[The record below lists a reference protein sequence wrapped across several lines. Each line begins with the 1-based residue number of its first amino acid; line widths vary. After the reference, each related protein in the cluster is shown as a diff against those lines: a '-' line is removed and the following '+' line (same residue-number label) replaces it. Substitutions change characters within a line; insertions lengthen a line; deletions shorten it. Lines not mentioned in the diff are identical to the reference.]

1 MMTPFTRTAVA
12 LAAAAAMQSGW
23 AQPATTPERAER
35 ELPAIDIQG
44 GQDRDSLQLGNK
56 STSASRLGLTL
67 RETPASVEILSQDLM
82 QERGART
89 LSEALRSAAGM
100 AGGGPPSAPTT
111 LSLRGF
117 TNVLYLYD
125 GVRMSGAG
133 VTNRVE
139 DTWNY
144 ERIEVLKGP
153 ASVLQGDSA
162 IGGIVNFQTKRP
174 DRDNPGREALLSYGS
189 YGSTRAAV
197 GLGGAVGETGAYR
210 LDYSRNETRVGTIA
224 RTSDKL
230 EHLTTG
236 LAFDVARATRL
247 DLSFDYSRDE
257 SHAYW
262 GTPLI
267 PGSLSTQP
275 TSVVS
280 TPDGRVIDRR
290 IARTNYNILDDKN
303 QSEAYWLRA
312 RLTSR
317 VTPEWTL
324 RNEFTAN
331 KVERLWRNSESA
343 VFTAPASITRD
354 QTLIAHDQR
363 YLSNRLDASYQ
374 GRLAGMAHK
383 FVLGGEVS
391 KTDFDNTRRF
401 SNGSAST
408 NAALRVPLFDPAV
421 GTFNEDPALMAGG
434 GNRTNFTSDVRST
447 SVFAEDSLKLTP
459 AWTLVGGLR
468 HDRVHVD
475 RSVTDLNLGSFAAFG
490 TQYTANSAR
499 LGTVYDLSAQ
509 SSVYA
514 QYTNATIPV
523 GSLFL
528 LSAGN
533 APFPQSKGKQFEV
546 GFKQSVAD
554 VEWTAAAYHITLDDV
569 LSRDPNNAN
578 VTLNNGRQSS
588 RGVELSAAWRATK
601 QFTLSGNV
609 AALDARFD
617 SLIEAGGVSRVGNTP
632 PNVPERVANLFAS
645 YRFKEVPLDLLLSV
659 NHTGK
664 MYTDNANQIRING
677 YTTADIAASYR
688 IKPALLTF
696 RIRNLTDKL
705 YANYAGR
712 ATSQV
717 LLAPQ
722 RTFELSAKVD
732 F

>member
-1 MMTPFTRTAVA
+1 MTPFKRSAVA
-12 LAAAAAMQSGW
+12 LAAAAALQSGL
-23 AQPATTPERAER
+23 AQTVEA
-35 ELPAIDIQG
+35 ELPSVDIRT
-44 GQDRDSLQLGNK
+44 GQDRDSLQLDNK
-56 STSASRLGLTL
+56 SSSASRLGLSL

-89 LSEALRSAAGM
+89 LSEALRSTAGM
-100 AGGGPPSAPTT
+100 AGGGPPSSPTT

-174 DRDNPGREALLSYGS
+174 DRHNPGREALLSYGS

-210 LDYSRNETRVGTIA
+210 LDYSRNDTRVGTIA
-224 RTSDKL
+224 RNSEQL

-236 LAFDVARATRL
+236 LSFDVARATRL

-257 SHAYW
+257 GHAYW
-262 GTPLI
+262 GAPLI

-290 IARTNYNILDDKN
+290 IAQRNYNALDDRN
-303 QSEAYWLRA
+303 GSEAYWLRA
-312 RLTSR
+312 RVTSR

-331 KVERLWRNSESA
+331 KVDRLWRNSESA
-343 VFTAPASITRD
+343 VFSAPGSITRD
-354 QTLIAHDQR
+354 QTQIAHDQH
-363 YLSNRLDASYQ
+363 YQSNRLDASHE

-383 FVLGGEVS
+383 LVLGGEVS

-408 NAALRVPLFDPAV
+408 NAALQVPLL
-421 GTFNEDPALMAGG
+421 GTSTGYFNDDPALMTGG
-434 GNRTNFTSDVRST
+434 GNRTNFTADVRST
-447 SVFAEDSLKLTP
+447 SVFAESSLKP
-459 AWTLVGGLR
+459 AAGWTLVGGLR
-468 HDRVHVD
+468 HDRVDVD

-490 TQYTANSAR
+490 TKYTSNSVR
-499 LGTVYDLSAQ
+499 LGTVYDLSAA

-533 APFPQSKGKQFEV
+533 AAFPQSKGKQFEV
-546 GFKQSVAD
+546 GFKQSAGE
-554 VEWTAAAYHITLDDV
+554 VEWTAAAYHISLDNA
-569 LSRDPNNAN
+569 LSRDANNAN
-578 VTLNNGRQSS
+578 LTVNNGSQSS

-601 QFTLSGNV
+601 QLTLSGNV

-617 SLIEAGGVSRVGNTP
+617 SLVEAGGVSRVGNTP
-632 PNVPERVANLFAS
+632 PNVPERVANLFAN
-645 YRFKEVPLDLLLSV
+645 YRFKEVPLDLYLSI
-659 NHTGK
+659 NHTGP

-677 YTTADIAASYR
+677 HTTADIAASYR
-688 IKPALLTF
+688 LKPALLTL
-696 RIRNLTDKL
+696 RVRNLTDKL
-705 YANYAGR
+705 YASYAGR

-717 LLAPQ
+717 LLAPG
-722 RTFELSAKVD
+722 RTFELSAKFD

>member
-1 MMTPFTRTAVA
+1 MTPFTRSAVA
-12 LAAAAAMQSGW
+12 LAAAAVLQSGW
-23 AQPATTPERAER
+23 AQLAAPER
-35 ELPAIDIQG
+35 ELPAVNIQG
-44 GQDRDSLQLGNK
+44 GQDRDSLQLDSK
-56 STSASRLGLTL
+56 SSSASRLGLTL
-67 RETPASVEILSQDLM
+67 RETPASVEILSQDVM

-89 LSEALRSAAGM
+89 LSEALRSTAGM

-236 LAFDVARATRL
+236 LAFEVARATRL

-257 SHAYW
+257 GHAYW
-262 GTPLI
+262 GTPLV
-267 PGSLSTQP
+267 PGNLATQP

-280 TPDGRVIDRR
+280 TPDGRVVDKR
-290 IARTNYNILDDKN
+290 IARNNYNILDDRN

-331 KVERLWRNSESA
+331 KVARLWRNSESA

-354 QTLIAHDQR
+354 QTLIAHDQH
-363 YLSNRLDASYQ
+363 YLSNRLDASYD

-383 FVLGGEVS
+383 FVVGGEVS

-447 SVFAEDSLKLTP
+447 SVFAEDALKLTP

-468 HDRVHVD
+468 HDRVDVE
-475 RSVTDLNLGSFAAFG
+475 RSVTDLNLGSFSTFG
-490 TQYTANSAR
+490 AQYTANSAR

-546 GFKQSVAD
+546 GFKQSVGD
-554 VEWTAAAYHITLDDV
+554 VEWTAAAYHIVLDDV
-569 LSRDPNNAN
+569 LSRDANNAN
-578 VTLNNGRQSS
+578 LTVNNGSQSS
-588 RGVELSAAWRATK
+588 RGVELSAAWRATR
-601 QFTLSGNV
+601 QLTLSGNV

-617 SLIEAGGVSRVGNTP
+617 SLVEAGGASRVGNTP

-645 YRFKEVPLDLLLSV
+645 YRFKDLPLNLLLSV
-659 NHTGK
+659 NHTGN

-688 IKPALLTF
+688 IQPALLTL
-696 RIRNLTDKL
+696 RVRNLTDKL

-717 LLAPQ
+717 LLAPR

>member
-1 MMTPFTRTAVA
+1 MTSFKRSAVA
-12 LAAAAAMQSGW
+12 LAATAAMQGAL
-23 AQPATTPERAER
+23 AQAVEA
-35 ELPAIDIQG
+35 ELPAINIQA
-44 GQDRDSLQLGNK
+44 GQDRDSLQLDNK
-56 STSASRLGLTL
+56 SSSASRLGITL

-89 LSEALRSAAGM
+89 LSEALRSTAGM
-100 AGGGPPSAPTT
+100 AGGGPPSSPTT

-174 DRDNPGREALLSYGS
+174 DRNNPGREALLSYGS

-210 LDYSRNETRVGTIA
+210 IDYSRNDTRVGTIA
-224 RTSDKL
+224 RNSEKL

-236 LAFDVARATRL
+236 LSFDLARATRL

-257 SHAYW
+257 GHAYW

-267 PGSLSTQP
+267 PGSLSTRP

-290 IARTNYNILDDKN
+290 IAQNNYNILDDRN

-312 RLTSR
+312 RITSR

-331 KVERLWRNSESA
+331 KVDRLWRNSESA
-343 VFTAPASITRD
+343 VFSAPGSITRD
-354 QTLIAHDQR
+354 QTQIAHDQR
-363 YLSNRLDASYQ
+363 YLANRLDASHE
-374 GRLAGMAHK
+374 GRIGALANK
-383 FVLGGEVS
+383 LVIGGEFS

-401 SNGSAST
+401 SNGSATT
-408 NAALRVPLFDPAV
+408 NASLRVPLFDPAV
-421 GTFNEDPALMAGG
+421 GTYNDDPALMAGG
-434 GNRTNFTSDVRST
+434 GNRTNFTSDVHST
-447 SVFAEDSLKLTP
+447 SVFAEDALKLTK

-468 HDRVHVD
+468 HDRVDVD
-475 RSVTDLNLGSFAAFG
+475 RSVTDLNLGSFSAFG
-490 TQYTANSAR
+490 TKYTANSVR
-499 LGTVYDLSAQ
+499 LGTVYDLSSE

-533 APFPQSKGKQFEV
+533 AAFPQSRGKQFEA
-546 GFKQSVAD
+546 GFKQSAGE
-554 VEWTAAAYHITLDDV
+554 VEWTAAAYHISLDNV
-569 LSRDPNNAN
+569 LSRDANNAN
-578 VTLNNGRQSS
+578 LTVNNGSQSS

-601 QFTLSGNV
+601 QLTLSGNV

-617 SLIEAGGVSRVGNTP
+617 SLVEAGGVSRVGNTP
-632 PNVPERVANLFAS
+632 PNVPERVANLFAN
-645 YRFKEVPLDLLLSV
+645 YRFRDLPLDLFLSV
-659 NHTGK
+659 NHTGP

-677 YTTADIAASYR
+677 HTTADIAASYR
-688 IKPALLTF
+688 IKPALLTL
-696 RIRNLTDKL
+696 RVRNLTDKL
-705 YANYAGR
+705 YASYAGR

-717 LLAPQ
+717 LLAPG
-722 RTFELSAKVD
+722 RTFELSAKFD

>member
-1 MMTPFTRTAVA
+1 MTIPFAHTAVA
-12 LAAAAAMQSGW
+12 LAAAAAAQGAW
-23 AQPATTPERAER
+23 AQQAAPER
-35 ELPAIDIQG
+35 ELPAIHIQA
-44 GQDRDSLQLGNK
+44 GQDRDSLQLDTK

-89 LSEALRSAAGM
+89 LSEALRSTAGM

-174 DRDNPGREALLSYGS
+174 DRGNPGREALLSYGS

-210 LDYSRNETRVGTIA
+210 LDYSRNETRVGTVA
-224 RTSDKL
+224 RTSEKL

-236 LAFDVARATRL
+236 LSFDVARATRL
-247 DLSFDYSRDE
+247 DLSFDYARDE
-257 SHAYW
+257 GHAYW

-280 TPDGRVIDRR
+280 TPDGRVVDKR
-290 IARTNYNILDDKN
+290 IARNNYNILDDRN

-317 VTPEWTL
+317 MTPEWTL

-331 KVERLWRNSESA
+331 KVERLWRNAESA

-363 YLSNRLDASYQ
+363 YLSNRLDASYE
-374 GRLAGMAHK
+374 GRLAGMAHR
-383 FVLGGEVS
+383 FVVGGEIS

-421 GTFNEDPALMAGG
+421 GYFNEDPALMAGG

-447 SVFAEDSLKLTP
+447 SVFAEDALKLTP

-468 HDRVHVD
+468 HDRMDVD

-514 QYTNATIPV
+514 QYANATIPV

-533 APFPQSKGKQFEV
+533 APFPQSKGKQFEL
-546 GFKQSVAD
+546 GFKQSAAD

-601 QFTLSGNV
+601 QLTLSGNV

-632 PNVPERVANLFAS
+632 PNVPERIVNLFAN

-677 YTTADIAASYR
+677 HTTADIAASYR

-722 RTFELSAKVD
+722 RTFEASAKFD

>member
-1 MMTPFTRTAVA
+1 MTPFKRSAVA
-12 LAAAAAMQSGW
+12 LAAAAALQGGL
-23 AQPATTPERAER
+23 AQTVEA
-35 ELPAIDIQG
+35 ELPSVDIRT
-44 GQDRDSLQLGNK
+44 GQDRDSLQLDNK
-56 STSASRLGLTL
+56 SSSASRLGLTL

-89 LSEALRSAAGM
+89 LSEALRSTAGM
-100 AGGGPPSAPTT
+100 AGGGPPSSPTT

-144 ERIEVLKGP
+144 ERIDVLKGP

-162 IGGIVNFQTKRP
+162 IGGIVNFQAKRP
-174 DRDNPGREALLSYGS
+174 DRHNPGREALLSYGS

-210 LDYSRNETRVGTIA
+210 LDYSRNDTRVGTIA
-224 RTSDKL
+224 RNSEQL

-236 LAFDVARATRL
+236 LSFEVARATRL

-257 SHAYW
+257 GHAYW

-275 TSVVS
+275 TGVVS

-290 IARTNYNILDDKN
+290 IAQRNYNVLDDRN
-303 QSEAYWLRA
+303 GSEAYWLRA
-312 RLTSR
+312 RVTSR

-331 KVERLWRNSESA
+331 KVDRLWRNSESA
-343 VFTAPASITRD
+343 VFSAPGSITRD
-354 QTLIAHDQR
+354 QTQIAHDQH
-363 YLSNRLDASYQ
+363 YLSNRLDASHE

-383 FVLGGEVS
+383 LVLGGEVS

-408 NAALRVPLFDPAV
+408 NAALQVPLLRTST
-421 GTFNEDPALMAGG
+421 GYFNDDPALMTGG
-434 GNRTNFTSDVRST
+434 GNRTNFTADVRST
-447 SVFAEDSLKLTP
+447 SVFAESSLKP
-459 AWTLVGGLR
+459 AAGWTLVGGLR
-468 HDRVHVD
+468 HDRVDVD

-490 TQYTANSAR
+490 TKYTSNSVR
-499 LGTVYDLSAQ
+499 LGTVYDLSAA

-533 APFPQSKGKQFEV
+533 AAFPQSKGKQFEV
-546 GFKQSVAD
+546 GFKQSAGE
-554 VEWTAAAYHITLDDV
+554 VEWTAAAYHITLDNV
-569 LSRDPNNAN
+569 LSRDANNAN
-578 VTLNNGRQSS
+578 LTVNNGSQSS

-601 QFTLSGNV
+601 QLTLSGNV

-617 SLIEAGGVSRVGNTP
+617 SLVEAGGVSRVGNTP
-632 PNVPERVANLFAS
+632 PNVPERVANLFAN
-645 YRFKEVPLDLLLSV
+645 YRFKEVPLDLYLSI
-659 NHTGK
+659 NHTGP

-677 YTTADIAASYR
+677 HTTADIAASYR
-688 IKPALLTF
+688 LKPALLTL
-696 RIRNLTDKL
+696 RVRNLTDKL
-705 YANYAGR
+705 YASYAGR

-717 LLAPQ
+717 LLAPG
-722 RTFELSAKVD
+722 RTFELSAKFD